1 MLMEEQHADRIQH
14 IVGNFTASV
23 LGEGNAT
30 VNVTLPPPT
39 RQWLKPARPT
49 LSKSFVGRQGLVDT
63 LLADLTSGK
72 HVNITGKAFQG
83 MGGIGKTYLAVQL
96 ARELYD
102 SFPGGAIRIDV
113 GPQVTDEASAQL
125 PLSRLASY
133 AFGGIPPIGQFQPE
147 QVAAWLNDTAP
158 RPFLVIFDELWH
170 PAPFP
175 LLSTVRKP
183 SALNSQHMRISPAA
197 P

>member
-1 MLMEEQHADRIQH
+1 MLMKDHPADRIQH
-14 IVGNFTASV
+14 IEVNFTASV

-83 MGGIGKTYLAVQL
+83 LGGIATPYLSGQL
-96 ARELYD
+96 PTHLYN
-102 SFPGGAIRIDV
+102 SFPAHAISI
-113 GPQVTDEASAQL
+113 
-125 PLSRLASY
+125 
-133 AFGGIPPIGQFQPE
+133 
-147 QVAAWLNDTAP
+147 
-158 RPFLVIFDELWH
+158 
-170 PAPFP
+170 
-175 LLSTVRKP
+175 
-183 SALNSQHMRISPAA
+183 
-197 P
+197 